1 MSEEEYKRKYE
12 LLIDDWNDLS
22 QRFQKLQRDT
32 NFIRNKVD
40 LFKEF
45 DKKLV
50 PIKEDINTLI
60 DTINLLGEKIEKQN
74 EGVEE

>member
-60 DTINLLGEKIEKQN
+60 DTINLLGEKIKKQN
-74 EGVEE
+74 EEESE